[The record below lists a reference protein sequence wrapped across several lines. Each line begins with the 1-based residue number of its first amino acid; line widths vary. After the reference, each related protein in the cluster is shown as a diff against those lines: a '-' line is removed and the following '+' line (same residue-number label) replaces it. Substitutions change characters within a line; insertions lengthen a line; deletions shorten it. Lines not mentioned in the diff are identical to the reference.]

1 MASPLLSGPIASY
14 LTDRYGCR
22 KVTIVGSITAAIG
35 FLLSSAC
42 DSMEML
48 FITFGVIA
56 GVGLSL
62 CYVAAVVI
70 VAYYFDKKRSFATGI
85 SVCGSGIGT
94 FIFPP
99 IIQYLITEFG
109 WRGCTILLAG
119 IFLNMCVCGMLMR
132 DLEWT
137 THKQKQKRKNRLK
150 TQKATSYDSF
160 SITNSANGT
169 AMPSDGLIFE
179 ESSSGFVPKLVE
191 AIAENDPHLFS
202 SLINLPTFVE
212 NGEKVSLEVLL
223 DPIMS
228 LNFNPQIPL
237 GVLEQLA
244 KNRNFHD
251 VLLHNY
257 PHIAATRSLST
268 SGQLTNPNE
277 TTVLSPTTVEK
288 SLSQKNRKHRHT
300 VWKIYFSIDKTFLFI
315 SSF

>member
-22 KVTIVGSITAAIG
+22 KVTIVGSITASLG
-35 FLLSSAC
+35 FLLSSMC
-42 DSMEML
+42 NSMEML

-150 TQKATSYDSF
+150 TKKRTSYDSF
-160 SITNSANGT
+160 SITNAAIPLDANLENGAAGFDASLVQ
-169 AMPSDGLIFE
+169 AM
-179 ESSSGFVPKLVE
+179 
-191 AIAENDPHLFS
+191 AEDDPHLFS
-202 SLINLPTFVE
+202 SLINLPTFVK
-212 NGEKVSLEVLL
+212 NGEKVRNYFLL
-223 DPIMS
+223 LIVTI
-228 LNFNPQIPL
+228 FNSTFTDSF
-237 GVLEQLA
+237 
-244 KNRNFHD
+244 RS
-251 VLLHNY
+251 
-257 PHIAATRSLST
+257 TRT
-268 SGQLTNPNE
+268 AC
-277 TTVLSPTTVEK
+277 K
-288 SLSQKNRKHRHT
+288 K
-300 VWKIYFSIDKTFLFI
+300 
-315 SSF
+315 